1 MIKSIGSFVKK
12 KMADVSNAS
21 LPPPRPPPPRPPP
34 PKEYANTPAPPPP
47 PKAAAVVQEAPKEEV
62 TVVQEREASFE
73 TESDLTEALNVSGE
87 VVNEK
92 SLDET
97 IDYIDEDNYD
107 TAEEFLRI
115 SSADG
120 TSKDL
125 SPEKEG
131 GLAAKSVVK
140 EAHIVSQAVTVEVMS
155 QEFVSTGQ
163 VRSVQISQTG
173 GSSQQGESVEVCEV
187 TETSQEK
194 PSAEIQG
201 QVECI
206 EVLPVAGTSQQ
217 EESSETSQETVIS
230 QQVAYVDVSD
240 GDSIKEPQVSEGAV
254 DDVDAPPRELSSID
268 KKDSA
273 HASRESIMAELD
285 SAWVSVE
292 TSALEELRPSSRK
305 ACRDIAFT
313 ADKAKGV
320 KVSEMVSMFEQ
331 GSEAQQ
337 TVYVAQVSQVSKVF
351 VSEDSSAQVPQ
362 QAVLSRE
369 VVPPPSDGYAS
380 EDPDYAEN
388 TDVAEDADY
397 TEDETEDEL
406 FRRESD
412 FWEIDFDKY
421 MDALLADLQNTIT
434 PGGTAPGTPYPAHN
448 GASTPSPG
456 PSPGP
461 SPNATLIHNHIHNRN
476 GHDQMYHQERVEEVR
491 TEQRSSGG
499 GTKMSFNNNLSELDT
514 LLQDLNNARYTGVF
528 KEPAATTNGTI
539 NGSRPSVDSLLDEL
553 NSVDT
558 SREIVESHT
567 VTHEVKTT
575 KLPIA
580 SSTSPQPMPAPLQAP
595 QPQLQQPQPQQ
606 QPPPPSARAPHPSAS
621 SATKELDD
629 LMASLSDF
637 KKGDLTDLE
646 SQIVQ
651 EKPVLEQVIATT
663 ATASSS
669 ASSTMEVKKTKKV
682 FKFKR
687 SSESTDSDYGS
698 LTRGA
703 PPRPPPP
710 EDADLLAIPPPRPPV
725 PTAYSASPIPPEA
738 YIFGSPVLIPVPAG
752 NPLEDPF
759 HRPPS
764 GGPVK
769 RNDAEYRW
777 VTDATKYEVRE
788 VIDFPCVS
796 EKKQEKLRSPAL
808 VRKLINASSLQ
819 TQVDS
824 AYAKPQKPKSPS
836 PPTPTPTPP
845 TPTPT
850 PPKEPTPPPV
860 NQLDCMLG
868 SLATHMTEQGITTT
882 QKGCCCACDKPIVGQ
897 VITAL
902 GKTWH
907 PEHFTCTHCNQ
918 ELGTRNFFERD
929 GKPYCEVDYHN
940 LFSPRC
946 AYCDG
951 PILDKCVTALDKT
964 WHPDHFF
971 CAQCGNTFGE
981 DGFHEKDGK
990 PYCRNDYF
998 NMFAPKCGGCNAP
1011 IMDNYISALN
1021 AQWHPECF
1029 VCRDC
1034 RQPFNGGSFFDHEGL
1049 PYCETHYH
1057 AKRGSLCAGCH
1068 KPITGRCITAM
1079 FRKFHPEHFV
1089 CSFCLKQLNKGTF
1102 KEQND
1107 KPYCHGCFDKLF
1119 G

>member
-34 PKEYANTPAPPPP
+34 PKEYANTPTLPPP
-47 PKAAAVVQEAPKEEV
+47 PKEV
-62 TVVQEREASFE
+62 TVVQEPAPKEVTVVQEEAPKEVTVIQEQEPSFE
-73 TESDLTEALNVSGE
+73 TESDLTEILNVSGE
-87 VVNEK
+87 AVNDK
-92 SLDET
+92 YLDET

-107 TAEEFLRI
+107 TAEESLRV

-120 TSKDL
+120 ASKDL

-131 GLAAKSVVK
+131 GLAKAVVR
-140 EAHIVSQAVTVEVMS
+140 EAQIVSQAVTVEVLS
-155 QEFVSTGQ
+155 QQFVSTEQ
-163 VRSVQISQTG
+163 IKSVQISQTRD
-173 GSSQQGESVEVCEV
+173 SSQQGKSVEIYEV

-194 PSAEIQG
+194 PSAEIQAK
-201 QVECI
+201 EERI

-230 QQVAYVDVSD
+230 QQVASVDIPD
-240 GDSIKEPQVSEGAV
+240 GDSVKASEVFDRGEVSELEAV
-254 DDVDAPPRELSSID
+254 YEVDAPPKELSSID

-285 SAWVSVE
+285 SAWGSVE

-320 KVSEMVSMFEQ
+320 KVAEMVSMFEQ

-351 VSEDSSAQVPQ
+351 VTEDSSAQAPQ

-369 VVPPPSDGYAS
+369 VIPPTDGYAS

-388 TDVAEDADY
+388 TDIAEDADY

-575 KLPIA
+575 KMPVA

-595 QPQLQQPQPQQ
+595 PQPQQPQ

-637 KKGDLTDLE
+637 
-646 SQIVQ
+646 
-651 EKPVLEQVIATT
+651 
-663 ATASSS
+663 
-669 ASSTMEVKKTKKV
+669 
-682 FKFKR
+682 
-687 SSESTDSDYGS
+687 
-698 LTRGA
+698 
-703 PPRPPPP
+703 
-710 EDADLLAIPPPRPPV
+710 
-725 PTAYSASPIPPEA
+725 
-738 YIFGSPVLIPVPAG
+738 
-752 NPLEDPF
+752 
-759 HRPPS
+759 
-764 GGPVK
+764 
-769 RNDAEYRW
+769 
-777 VTDATKYEVRE
+777 
-788 VIDFPCVS
+788 
-796 EKKQEKLRSPAL
+796 KKQEKLRSPAL

>member
-637 KKGDLTDLE
+637 K
-646 SQIVQ
+646 
-651 EKPVLEQVIATT
+651 
-663 ATASSS
+663 
-669 ASSTMEVKKTKKV
+669 
-682 FKFKR
+682 
-687 SSESTDSDYGS
+687 
-698 LTRGA
+698 
-703 PPRPPPP
+703 
-710 EDADLLAIPPPRPPV
+710 
-725 PTAYSASPIPPEA
+725 
-738 YIFGSPVLIPVPAG
+738 

>member
-637 KKGDLTDLE
+637 KK
-646 SQIVQ
+646 
-651 EKPVLEQVIATT
+651 
-663 ATASSS
+663 
-669 ASSTMEVKKTKKV
+669 
-682 FKFKR
+682 
-687 SSESTDSDYGS
+687 
-698 LTRGA
+698 
-703 PPRPPPP
+703 
-710 EDADLLAIPPPRPPV
+710 
-725 PTAYSASPIPPEA
+725 
-738 YIFGSPVLIPVPAG
+738 
-752 NPLEDPF
+752 
-759 HRPPS
+759 
-764 GGPVK
+764 
-769 RNDAEYRW
+769 
-777 VTDATKYEVRE
+777 
-788 VIDFPCVS
+788 
-796 EKKQEKLRSPAL
+796 QEKLRSPAL